1 MSNNDTQG
9 GCLTTLLGFVA
20 MVAFLLA
27 LLVALLF
34 TQPAMRSFVASA
46 GVPLNKLVPDLVM
59 DTYTKDPEQILAA
72 SDEQGMAYASLSDG
86 QKVLY
91 MQFLEGVNELQEVFE
106 VRHATKED
114 VEPAYHAMVVDHPEL
129 FWVDGS
135 TRYLYYE
142 TSDVVQ
148 VTPGY
153 CVSLDEVEGIRTQIE
168 QVTAEYLSTL
178 PADASDYDKAKAAY
192 EYIINTTDYDIN
204 ASQNQN
210 IQSVLLGHSS
220 VCAGYARAYQYLL
233 MRSGVSCSFVEGR
246 IPSTNEDH
254 SWNIVRIDG
263 QYAYVDVTW
272 GDPTYPG
279 LASDNVGISYD
290 YLGLT
295 TQEMLRD
302 DHEFSDQEMWP
313 ECDSIGCSYYAR
325 EGLLFD
331 GYDEAALS
339 EAFWRQVNAGIA
351 PIAFKFSNYED
362 YERACQSIEAGTF
375 LGDDLRQ
382 RLTGT
387 QSQGYTYQYQNSD
400 ELYIVKLFV

>member
-1 MSNNDTQG
+1 M
-9 GCLTTLLGFVA
+9 LGFVA
-20 MVAFLLA
+20 VFTFLLA
-27 LLVALLF
+27 LVIALLF

-46 GVPLNKLVPDLVM
+46 GVPLNRLVPDIVV
-59 DTYTKDPEQILAA
+59 DSYAKDPEQILAA
-72 SDEQGMAYASLSDG
+72 SNEQGLAYSSLSDG

-91 MQFLEGVNELQEVFE
+91 LQFLEGVNALQEVFE

-114 VEPAYHAMVVDHPEL
+114 VEPAYHAMVMDHPEL

-142 TSDVVQ
+142 SSDVVQ

-153 CVSLDEVEGIRTQIE
+153 CVPLDEVEHVRGQIE
-168 QVTAEYLSTL
+168 QVADEFIGSL

-192 EYIINTTDYDIN
+192 EYIINTTDYDIS
-204 ASQNQN
+204 AGQNQN
-210 IQSVLLGHSS
+210 IQSVLLGHAS

-233 MRSGVSCSFVEGR
+233 MRAGVFCSFVEGR
-246 IPSTNEDH
+246 IPSSGEDH
-254 SWNIVRIDG
+254 SWNIVRMDG
-263 QYAYVDVTW
+263 EYTYVDVTW

-279 LASDNVGISYD
+279 LETENMGISYD

-302 DHEFSDQEMWP
+302 DHEFSDLDMWP
-313 ECDSIGCSYYAR
+313 ECESVDCSYYAR

-331 GYDEAALS
+331 GYDETTLS
-339 EAFWRQVNAGIA
+339 EAFWRQANAGIA
-351 PIAFKFSNYED
+351 PIAFKFSDQGSYD
-362 YERACQSIEAGTF
+362 QACASIGAGTF

-382 RLTGT
+382 RLASAQD
-387 QSQGYTYQYQNSD
+387 QSFTYQYQNSD
-400 ELYIVKLFV
+400 QLYIIKLFV